1 MAENEKI
8 QKLIDDII
16 AEDKITNE
24 ELKNMF
30 EGYQC
35 YMSKDE
41 FGILVDNLFLETTN
55 DRMKI
60 ILNSRKGK
68 MYSDYRDEYGDSI
81 LNLFIVKAVRSQD
94 KRKAINMLFELIED
108 EELELKWDIIN
119 ANYENAL
126 HIVCLIA
133 NFLTKDEIL
142 RFLNLFDKHD
152 FNPFNKDDMNRN
164 AISLFTLD
172 NKHPEEE
179 SVEIVK
185 KLEEMSKKFIIEVD
199 NYVEDEVEVT
209 VNAEV

>member
-24 ELKNMF
+24 ELKDMF

-94 KRKAINMLFELIED
+94 KRNAINILFDLIED

-126 HIVCLIA
+126 HVVCLIA

-172 NKHPEEE
+172 NKHPKEE
-179 SVEIVK
+179 SIEIVK

>member
-41 FGILVDNLFLETTN
+41 FGNLVDNLFLETTN

-94 KRKAINMLFELIED
+94 KRKAINILFELIED

-126 HIVCLIA
+126 HVVCLIA

-172 NKHPEEE
+172 NKHPKEE
-179 SVEIVK
+179 SIEIVK

-209 VNAEV
+209 VNVEV

>member
-16 AEDKITNE
+16 AKDKITNE
-24 ELKNMF
+24 ELKDMF

-94 KRKAINMLFELIED
+94 KRKAINILFELIED

-126 HIVCLIA
+126 HVVCLIA

-172 NKHPEEE
+172 NKHPKEE
-179 SVEIVK
+179 SIEIVK

>member
-16 AEDKITNE
+16 ADDKITNE
-24 ELKNMF
+24 ELKDMF

-94 KRKAINMLFELIED
+94 KRNAISILFDLIED

-126 HIVCLIA
+126 HVVCLIA

-179 SVEIVK
+179 SIEIVK

-209 VNAEV
+209 VNVEV

>member
-24 ELKNMF
+24 ELKDMF

-94 KRKAINMLFELIED
+94 KRNAISVLFDLIED

-126 HIVCLIA
+126 HVVCLIA

-172 NKHPEEE
+172 NKHLEEE
-179 SVEIVK
+179 SIEIVK

>member
-1 MAENEKI
+1 MILAMEN
-8 QKLIDDII
+8 
-16 AEDKITNE
+16 AGT
-24 ELKNMF
+24 
-30 EGYQC
+30 
-35 YMSKDE
+35 
-41 FGILVDNLFLETTN
+41 
-55 DRMKI
+55 
-60 ILNSRKGK
+60 
-68 MYSDYRDEYGDSI
+68 
-81 LNLFIVKAVRSQD
+81 
-94 KRKAINMLFELIED
+94 LIED

-126 HIVCLIA
+126 HVVCLIA

-179 SVEIVK
+179 SIEIVK

>member
-1 MAENEKI
+1 MTENEKI

>member
-94 KRKAINMLFELIED
+94 KRKAINILFELIED

-126 HIVCLIA
+126 HVVCLIA

-172 NKHPEEE
+172 NKHPKEE
-179 SVEIVK
+179 SIEIVK

>member
-24 ELKNMF
+24 ELKDMF

-94 KRKAINMLFELIED
+94 KRNAISVLFDLIED

-126 HIVCLIA
+126 HVVCLIA

-164 AISLFTLD
+164 AISLFTLY
-172 NKHPEEE
+172 NKHLEEE
-179 SVEIVK
+179 SIEIVK

>member
-94 KRKAINMLFELIED
+94 KRNAISILFDLIED

-126 HIVCLIA
+126 HVVCLIA

-172 NKHPEEE
+172 NKHPKEE
-179 SVEIVK
+179 SIEIVK

-209 VNAEV
+209 VNVEV

>member
-16 AEDKITNE
+16 AEDKITNG
-24 ELKNMF
+24 ELKDMF

-94 KRKAINMLFELIED
+94 KRNAISILFDLIED

-126 HIVCLIA
+126 HVVCLIA

-172 NKHPEEE
+172 NKHQEEE
-179 SVEIVK
+179 SIEIIK

>member
-94 KRKAINMLFELIED
+94 KRNAINILFDLIED

-126 HIVCLIA
+126 HVVCLIA

-179 SVEIVK
+179 SIEIVK

>member
-94 KRKAINMLFELIED
+94 KRNAINILFDLIED

-126 HIVCLIA
+126 HVVCLIA

-172 NKHPEEE
+172 NKHPKEE
-179 SVEIVK
+179 SIEIVK

>member
-94 KRKAINMLFELIED
+94 KRNAISILFDLIED

-119 ANYENAL
+119 TNYENAL
-126 HIVCLIA
+126 HVVCLIA

-172 NKHPEEE
+172 NKHPKEE
-179 SVEIVK
+179 SIEIVK

-209 VNAEV
+209 VNVEV

>member
-24 ELKNMF
+24 ELKDMF

-94 KRKAINMLFELIED
+94 KRNAISVLFDLIED

-126 HIVCLIA
+126 HVVCLIA

-172 NKHPEEE
+172 NKHPKEE
-179 SVEIVK
+179 SIEIVK